1 MLEVQAMP
9 GNGEAQKEA
18 IRPDFNKSIVID
30 FAGAKI
36 TSDAGFL
43 LMREVD
49 QRFGII
55 ESGCSKPVDN
65 RSVSHKKHSF
75 EQMIQQRVY
84 QIAAGYEDCNDTDYL
99 RIDPAMRLAL
109 GKGHRFGASQS
120 VMSRLE
126 NDILGTSAGRQALD
140 AMITRST
147 DALLKKKS
155 KKRLILDVD
164 STEDP
169 AHGNQDQMAYNG
181 HFGKNCFHPIFCFTS
196 DGDGLAAK
204 LRPGNVHSANGTLDL
219 IKPIATSYRKKF
231 KLFWLRGDSAFADP
245 DIYQYCEANRM
256 TYFIRLRENAVL
268 TKLIKPHLQR
278 PVGRPP
284 KSGVQVK
291 YVNLEYQAGSWD
303 RARRVVAKIGWHFG
317 ELFPRYYFIVTNARL
332 AANKVVKVYNGCGD
346 VENRIKEG
354 KNTLRWD
361 MTSCHRFPANEA
373 RLKMGFLAY
382 NLLHL
387 IRRLYLWG
395 EDTRRSIEWV
405 ITRLVKAGARIV
417 YHARYWHV
425 HVASAFPLGHHY
437 RAVLGWQH

>member
-1 MLEVQAMP
+1 ML

-18 IRPDFNKSIVID
+18 IRPDFNKSIIID

-49 QRFGII
+49 QRFGLI
-55 ESGCSKPVDN
+55 ENGCKHLVDN
-65 RSVSHKKHSF
+65 RSASHSKHSF
-75 EQMIQQRVY
+75 EQMIRQRVY
-84 QIAAGYEDCNDTDYL
+84 QIAAGYEDCNDADYL

-126 NDILGTSAGRQALD
+126 NDILGTTAGRQALD

-219 IKPIATSYRKKF
+219 IKPIVTSYRKKF

-303 RARRVVAKIGWHFG
+303 RARRVVAKIEWHFG

-332 AANKVVKVYNGCGD
+332 AANKVVKVYNGRGD

-361 MTSCHRFPANEA
+361 KTSCHRFPANEA

-387 IRRLYLWG
+387 IRRFYLWG
-395 EDTRRSIEWV
+395 EDARRSIEWV

-417 YHARYWHV
+417 YHARRWHV

>member
-1 MLEVQAMP
+1 ML

-18 IRPDFNKSIVID
+18 IRPDFNRSIFID

-49 QRFGII
+49 QRFAII
-55 ESGCSKPVDN
+55 QSGCKLLKDT
-65 RSVSHKKHSF
+65 RSISHKKHSF
-75 EQMIQQRVY
+75 EQMIRQRVY
-84 QIAAGYEDCNDTDYL
+84 QIAAGYEDCNDADYL

-109 GKGHRFGASQS
+109 GKGHQFAASQS

-126 NDILGTSAGRQALD
+126 NNILGTASGQEALN
-140 AMITRST
+140 AMITSST
-147 DALLKKKS
+147 DVLLKRKN

-169 AHGNQDQMAYNG
+169 AHGHQEHMAYNG
-181 HFGKNCFHPIFCFTS
+181 HFGKNCFHPLFCFTS

-204 LRPGNVHSANGTLDL
+204 LRPGNAHSAAGTLDL
-219 IKPIATSYRKKF
+219 IKPLVDRYRKKF
-231 KLFWLRGDSAFADP
+231 NLFWLRGDSAFADP
-245 DIYQYCEANRM
+245 DIYDFCESKRV
-256 TYFIRLRENAVL
+256 TYFIRLRSNAVL
-268 TKLIKPHLQR
+268 AKLIKPYLNR

-284 KSGVQVK
+284 QNGVQIK
-291 YVNLEYQAGSWD
+291 YVDMKYQAKSWD
-303 RARRVVAKIGWHFG
+303 KPRRVISKIEWHPG
-317 ELFPRYYFIVTNARL
+317 ELFPRCYFIVTNSRL
-332 AANKVVKVYNGCGD
+332 PAFSVVKVYNGRGD

-361 MTSCHRFPANEA
+361 KTSCHRFAANEA

-387 IRRLYLWG
+387 IRRFYMRS
-395 EDTRRSIEWV
+395 EKARRSIEW
-405 ITRLVKAGARIV
+405 IIMRLIKAGARIV

-425 HVASAFPLGHHY
+425 HIASAFVLRRHY
-437 RAVLGWQH
+437 QAVLG